1 MLIQKIRKMRY
12 LPMVS
17 TLGYIGQGHVHSCCF
32 GVCPLHTTEDRISWY
47 FWSLTSFSTGLNF
60 TPYNTPE
67 TCYTWI
73 CGIVRYEIQ
82 SWQFADSCNLSFSFI
97 TKSCS
102 GRESNPRPL
111 RESWVCY
118 PLCYEDVMINV
129 KIFDLYFFQFC
140 YNIAAAKGHLFSKL
154 FSQNMK

>member
-1 MLIQKIRKMRY
+1 MALCNCCSQKISIANVIR
-12 LPMVS
+12 
-17 TLGYIGQGHVHSCCF
+17 HSCCF

-97 TKSCS
+97 TKSCNDQ
-102 GRESNPRPL
+102 ESNPSPL
-111 RESWVCY
+111 SESWVSY
-118 PLCYEDVMINV
+118 PLCYEGLMMKTYQNFLLI
-129 KIFDLYFFQFC
+129 
-140 YNIAAAKGHLFSKL
+140 LFSVL
-154 FSQNMK
+154 LWYCSS